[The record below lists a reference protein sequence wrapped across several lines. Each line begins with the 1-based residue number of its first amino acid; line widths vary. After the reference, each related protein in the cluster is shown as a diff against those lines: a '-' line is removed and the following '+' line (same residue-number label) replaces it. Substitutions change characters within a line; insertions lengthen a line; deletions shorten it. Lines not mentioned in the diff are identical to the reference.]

1 MIRTNQQAKIGRER
15 ILSGVLEMTE
25 YCKLHKAKHTLIFS
39 IMRVWETMEQGENL
53 EMRIEC
59 EDDMDIYAEFTLPAY
74 YCHHAYGFMPVFQQ
88 NIL

>member
-1 MIRTNQQAKIGRER
+1 
-15 ILSGVLEMTE
+15 MTE

-74 YCHHAYGFMPVFQQ
+74 YCHHAYGFKETELMEIKNFLKDNAVM
-88 NIL
+88 IWRMARGEICA